1 MTKTTFK
8 AGDKVVFLNRP
19 GNEKY
24 GSIHHLTVGKT
35 YEVLS
40 ITPEGDC
47 VRIKDDRGTKTSG
60 FFYRFALA
68 KDAKFKKGDRIVLTD
83 TTSMDYA
90 LTKGKTYE
98 VLKDQNF
105 SDCVAISDD
114 DGSWAAPY
122 AWRFTL
128 EVKPNF
134 NKGDYVTCLNN
145 ALYEDKLTARGIYKV
160 IDAYSTHG
168 FDYIRVEGRG
178 EVTVTA
184 HSSRFK
190 LWAAAEEFSKHPP
203 EFPKKTLWNP
213 KSDPKN
219 SSLAALALQTTTTKA
234 APPTTPPI
242 MGLYIPTSVIN
253 GLVEDYV
260 KKHYGIHQKVDKVHG
275 GTEYIDVVFVK

>member
-1 MTKTTFK
+1 LTT
-8 AGDKVVFLNRP
+8 
-19 GNEKY
+19 
-24 GSIHHLTVGKT
+24 
-35 YEVLS
+35 
-40 ITPEGDC
+40 
-47 VRIKDDRGTKTSG
+47 
-60 FFYRFALA
+60 
-68 KDAKFKKGDRIVLTD
+68 KFKKGDRIVLTD

-98 VLKDQNF
+98 VVRNQTGE
-105 SDCVAISDD
+105 CVEISDD
-114 DGSWAAPY
+114 GGWHAAPF

-128 EVKPNF
+128 EVKNF

-219 SSLAALALQTTTTKA
+219 SSLAALALQSAKPWDLR
-234 APPTTPPI
+234 APPTTPAL
-242 MGLYIPTSVIN
+242 MGLTIEASVLH
-253 GLVEDYV
+253 GLVEDHV
-260 KKHYGIHQKVDKVHG
+260 KKHYGIHQKICKISKPAPDAFSVIFK
-275 GTEYIDVVFVK
+275 